1 MVENKQTMYE
11 QMSRQRLEVASVQVD
26 ILTHYDPEGKEKR
39 VQELYDVSHR
49 SIIDVQSERSL
60 EKMDE
65 LIKKYEWE
73 LNLFRTEHPNTE
85 ESEDVRK
92 KIRELEKLCDLY
104 SL

>member
-1 MVENKQTMYE
+1 MDNLQTIYE

-49 SIIDVQSERSL
+49 SIIDEQSEESL
-60 EKMDE
+60 ERMDE

-73 LNLFRTEHPNTE
+73 LNLFRTNRLDTE
-85 ESEDVRK
+85 ESDDVQK
-92 KIRELEKLCDLY
+92 KIRELEKLCNLY